1 MKRGRANNLPLSF
14 MTIKNIIFT
23 DTVSGSSS
31 GTSSYVVGSTVEGT
45 NNVLLTADM
54 STRQLL
60 EGIYVELQ
68 KLNLRQEEAF
78 EETVNNED
86 IL

>member
-1 MKRGRANNLPLSF
+1 
-14 MTIKNIIFT
+14 MTVKNIIFT

-31 GTSSYVVGSTVEGT
+31 GTSSYVVGSTTDGG

-60 EGIYVELQ
+60 EGIYIELK
-68 KLNLRQEEAF
+68 KLNLRQESAF
-78 EETVNNED
+78 EETVSDGD
-86 IL
+86 I